1 MKTIKLPDG
10 REITYELTRKRVK
23 NINFRAREDGIVAV
37 SANSG
42 ARVGQIEDFLR
53 NRADF
58 FFSAFER
65 LKRRAEQ
72 EQQNSRLVRYLGRE
86 FPVRIIENSREIA
99 VLDENECRVFTKNTD
114 QSYVF
119 SLIEKAIFARF
130 AVICSEINA
139 QVRAVFTEKG
149 FPPPPARIT
158 VKSMKSRWGS
168 CSYNKGNI
176 SINSRLA
183 AFPRETIASV
193 FYHEYAHFW
202 HHDHSK
208 RFYDFLLAVYPM
220 YYQHNSALKTAL

>member
-42 ARVGQIEDFLR
+42 VRVGQIEYFLR

-99 VLDENECRVFTKNTD
+99 VLDENECRVFTKNID

-183 AFPRETIASV
+183 AFPRETVASV